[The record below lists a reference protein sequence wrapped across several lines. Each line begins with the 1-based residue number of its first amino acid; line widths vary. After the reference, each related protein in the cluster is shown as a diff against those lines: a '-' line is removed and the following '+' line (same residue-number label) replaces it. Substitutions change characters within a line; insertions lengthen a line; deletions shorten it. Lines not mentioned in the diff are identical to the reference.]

1 MKYLIPAGVKGRGFI
16 AFSWQATVLFVA
28 TTILAAISPS
38 TFRVPALTVALVL
51 FALGMVVFIAA
62 YIGAIGRSRYEVVS
76 VVGVY
81 FMSGGVAPN
90 EVRISMLGALGLQI
104 VVGIAGAAVRPYTS
118 LAFGVLVPLFG
129 LAMCG
134 LWSATSGVFPA
145 RDADPAHTPDDEE
158 AG

>member
-1 MKYLIPAGVKGRGFI
+1 MFAITA
-16 AFSWQATVLFVA
+16 
-28 TTILAAISPS
+28 ILAAITPS
-38 TFRVPALTVALVL
+38 AAQVPALTVALVL
-51 FALGMVVFIAA
+51 FAIGMIIFLVA
-62 YIGAIGRSRYEVVS
+62 YIVAIGRSRYAVIS

-81 FMSGGVAPN
+81 FMSGGVAPK
-90 EVRISMLGALGLQI
+90 EVRVSLLGALGVQI
-104 VVGIAGAAVRPYTS
+104 VVGVATAAVRPYTS

-145 RDADPAHTPDDEE
+145 HGGDPGPASDDEE

>member
-1 MKYLIPAGVKGRGFI
+1 MKYVLPAGVKGRGII
-16 AFSWQATVLFVA
+16 AFSWQATALFA
-28 TTILAAISPS
+28 ITAILAAITPS
-38 TFRVPALTVALVL
+38 ALRVPALTVALVL
-51 FALGMVVFIAA
+51 FAIGMIIFLVA
-62 YIGAIGRSRYEVVS
+62 YIVAIGRSRYAVIS

-81 FMSGGVAPN
+81 FMSGGVAPK
-90 EVRISMLGALGLQI
+90 EVRVSLLGALGVQI
-104 VVGIAGAAVRPYTS
+104 VVGVATAAVRPYTS

-145 RDADPAHTPDDEE
+145 RGETPVPASDDEE